1 MDIMQVSRTNQL
13 EGGRRHDSIG
23 RISASSGWRAVDAA
37 VADADRLA
45 AVQALIREAQDYD
58 ADAIVA
64 LDFEVD
70 GLKGAD
76 IGGAP
81 LQRVAATGIA
91 VKFAEAA

>member
-1 MDIMQVSRTNQL
+1 MQVSRTNKLQD
-13 EGGRRHDSIG
+13 GRGHYSIG
-23 RISASSGWRAVDAA
+23 RIKACAAWRA
-37 VADADRLA
+37 ADTMGAEADRLA
-45 AVQALIREAQDYD
+45 AVQALIREAQEYD
-58 ADAIVA
+58 ADAIIG

-70 GLKGAD
+70 GVKSAD